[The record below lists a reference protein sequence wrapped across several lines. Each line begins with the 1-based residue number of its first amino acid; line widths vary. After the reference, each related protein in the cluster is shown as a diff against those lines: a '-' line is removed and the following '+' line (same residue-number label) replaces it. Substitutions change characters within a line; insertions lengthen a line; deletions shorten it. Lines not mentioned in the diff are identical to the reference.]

1 MVRLEPQVLTRRCKR
16 EWLDHLAADDPSAI
30 RSRADLRRVNRLM
43 GAMTLMLTGLDRIAA
58 RSAPSRLI
66 ELGAGDGHFMLRLA
80 RQRARQWPGIE
91 IILLDLRPSVSEAT
105 LDGLRQLGWRP
116 RVLAIDVFD
125 WLQQPEDAG
134 NTIALAN
141 LFVHHFEDENLTRL
155 LHGIAA
161 RARGCVFCEPRRSR
175 LALAAS
181 HLLGFVGCNEVTR
194 HDAVASV
201 HAGFAG
207 HELTT
212 RWPNAQGWSVK
223 ETRAGLFSHRFVA
236 LRSMP

>member
-1 MVRLEPQVLTRRCKR
+1 MLSRRCER

-43 GAMTLMLTGLDRIAA
+43 GALTLMLAGLDRIAA
-58 RSAPSRLI
+58 RGAPSRLI

-80 RQRARQWPGIE
+80 RQRAQQWPGVE
-91 IILLDLRPSVSEAT
+91 VVLLDLRPSVSEAT

-125 WLQQPEDAG
+125 WLRQQPQDDG
-134 NTIALAN
+134 NAIVLAN
-141 LFVHHFEDENLTRL
+141 LFAHHFEGENLARL
-155 LHGIAA
+155 RHGIAA
-161 RARGCVFCEPRRSR
+161 RARGCVLCEPRRSR
-175 LALAAS
+175 LALASS
-181 HLLGFVGCNEVTR
+181 HLLGVVGCNDVTR

-212 RWPNAQGWSVK
+212 HWPDAQAWSLK

-236 LRSMP
+236 MRSTP